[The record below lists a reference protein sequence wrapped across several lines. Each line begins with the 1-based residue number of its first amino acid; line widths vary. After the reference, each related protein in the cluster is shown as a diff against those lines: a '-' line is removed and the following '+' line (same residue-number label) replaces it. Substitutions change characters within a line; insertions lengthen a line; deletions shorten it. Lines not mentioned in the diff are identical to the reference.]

1 MRYVLAIKSV
11 KTWLL
16 ISVSCLIF
24 SVIYEMF
31 SFGVISVSMLTVF
44 VYPLI
49 LGALVCFLIKGNI
62 GRFYNDGVIMLS
74 FASLINGI
82 LEIYGTDTPYTRYM
96 VTAGIIL
103 MILQICLNCIKRK
116 RSYERRKKRDIA
128 YDI

>member
-1 MRYVLAIKSV
+1 M
-11 KTWLL
+11 
-16 ISVSCLIF
+16 ISVFCLLF
-24 SVIYEMF
+24 SLIYEMF

-49 LGALVCFLIKGNI
+49 LGALACFLMKGNI
-62 GRFYNDGVIMLS
+62 GRFYNDGVILLA
-74 FASLINGI
+74 FASLINGV
-82 LEIYGTDTPYTRYM
+82 LEIYGSDTPYTRYM
-96 VTAGIIL
+96 MIAGIVL

>member
-1 MRYVLAIKSV
+1 MRSVLAIKSM
-11 KTWLL
+11 KTWLM
-16 ISVSCLIF
+16 ISVFCLLF
-24 SVIYEMF
+24 SLIYEMF

-49 LGALVCFLIKGNI
+49 LGALACFLMKGNI
-62 GRFYNDGVIMLS
+62 GRFYNDGVILLA
-74 FASLINGI
+74 FASLINGV
-82 LEIYGTDTPYTRYM
+82 LEIYGSDTPYTRYM
-96 VTAGIIL
+96 MIAGIVL